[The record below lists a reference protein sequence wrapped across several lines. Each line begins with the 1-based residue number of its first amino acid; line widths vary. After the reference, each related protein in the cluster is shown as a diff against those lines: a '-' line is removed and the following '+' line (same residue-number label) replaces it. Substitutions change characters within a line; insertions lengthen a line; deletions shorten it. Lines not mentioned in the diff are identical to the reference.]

1 MISNVN
7 LSKTIL
13 VTLPFCLR
21 LLESEKTTLAKLIR
35 TLPTH
40 LPMFL
45 SWLDFRS
52 VELLFLN
59 TGGGLLAAV
68 GIKM

>member
-35 TLPTH
+35 NLPTN
-40 LPMFL
+40 LTMFL
-45 SWLDFRS
+45 SWLDFSS
-52 VELLFLN
+52 VELLFLK